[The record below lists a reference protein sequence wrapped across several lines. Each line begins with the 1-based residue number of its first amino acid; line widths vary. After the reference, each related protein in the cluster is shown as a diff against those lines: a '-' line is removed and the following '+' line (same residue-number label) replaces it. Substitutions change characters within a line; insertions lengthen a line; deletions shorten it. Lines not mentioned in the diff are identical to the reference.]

1 MPKSLKPVLGG
12 REKVKVAIAQISPV
26 FLDRDASIKRA
37 VAAIGEAAKNGAE
50 LVVFPEVWLA
60 GYPYWTEG
68 WDSNIPAWIG
78 GRVMFRDAAVLAPS
92 DDTDRIGAAARQ
104 HNVYVVMG

>member
-1 MPKSLKPVLGG
+1 MSKTRKPVLGG
-12 REKVKVAIAQISPV
+12 RDKVKAAIAQISPV
-26 FLDRDASIKRA
+26 FLNRDASLDRA
-37 VAAIGEAAKNGAE
+37 VAAIGEAAQNGAE

-78 GRVMFRDAAVLAPS
+78 GRIAFRDAAIVAPS
-92 DDTDRIGAAARQ
+92 EDTDRIGAAAR
-104 HNVYVVMG
+104 NTMSTS